1 MRPCLLFVL
10 TLLSLPAFADT
21 LQELYQTAG
30 WPKQRSHFSDA
41 LQAAQQRYQ
50 TSLPPALYE
59 TLLNNSNRRFAAEG
73 MEQRAEAALRSN
85 LDDPKPALTFFQS
98 ATGRKVIA
106 AELQAT
112 RKDQLAKHSQGLP
125 RIEAD
130 ATRRLQIRHL
140 VQALPA
146 SQAGAEVSLA
156 LAGVAADSLSQMLP
170 GLLGADQAQGMLDA
184 QRQRLQA
191 QIDGDLDNTLL
202 YVYRQLSD
210 AELEEFVSF
219 AQSPAGRDYYRAALA
234 AVKAALQGPVQS
246 AGL

>member
-1 MRPCLLFVL
+1 MRPCLLLVL
-10 TLLSLPAFADT
+10 SLLSLPALADT
-21 LQELYQTAG
+21 LQALYQTAG
-30 WPKQRSHFSDA
+30 WPEQRSHFSDA
-41 LQAAQQRYQ
+41 LQTAQQRYQ
-50 TSLPPALYE
+50 ASLPPALYE
-59 TLLNNSNRRFAAEG
+59 TLLSNSNRRFAAEG
-73 MEQRAEAALRSN
+73 MEQRAQSALRSN
-85 LDDPKPALTFFQS
+85 LGDPTPALAFFQS

-106 AELQAT
+106 AELLAT
-112 RKDQLAKHSQGLP
+112 RRDQLAQHSQGLP
-125 RIEAD
+125 RSEAD
-130 ATRRLQIRHL
+130 ATRRLLIRHL
-140 VQALPA
+140 AQALPA

>member
-106 AELQAT
+106 AELQ
-112 RKDQLAKHSQGLP
+112 L
-125 RIEAD
+125 
-130 ATRRLQIRHL
+130 
-140 VQALPA
+140 
-146 SQAGAEVSLA
+146 SL
-156 LAGVAADSLSQMLP
+156 
-170 GLLGADQAQGMLDA
+170 
-184 QRQRLQA
+184 
-191 QIDGDLDNTLL
+191 IHI
-202 YVYRQLSD
+202 
-210 AELEEFVSF
+210 
-219 AQSPAGRDYYRAALA
+219 
-234 AVKAALQGPVQS
+234 
-246 AGL
+246 